1 MLNIF
6 LFKNKNGGCNYFLK
20 VPLNT
25 LLERNKNRLKQ
36 GKETNAEINER
47 YEKNIDFRPRVKR
60 LIFFDNDRDLIESK
74 KIFLKL
80 FLKFAK

>member
-1 MLNIF
+1 MADAII
-6 LFKNKNGGCNYFLK
+6 FLK

-60 LIFFDNDRDLIESK
+60 LIFLIMTE
-74 KIFLKL
+74 I
-80 FLKFAK
+80 